1 MAFANYQNGLAYP
14 VLSTVYQTSGVR
26 SSSCRKRDKP
36 LARAFGSSYAERD
49 PGSAEIPAAHMDTVK
64 Q

>member
-26 SSSCRKRDKP
+26 SSSCRKRDTP
-36 LARAFGSSYAERD
+36 LPERLES
-49 PGSAEIPAAHMDTVK
+49 PP
-64 Q
+64 